1 MKKKIL
7 PLLFLVLIVTL
18 INMGLL
24 LFMILGE
31 AVNAYLN
38 RPVVISRDYDKGQSM
53 EKAIKKNKPVIA
65 LFYTDWC
72 GYCQKFVP
80 VFKKLSNDKDIKK
93 NFAIAYINA
102 EDPSNFVY
110 TAQYDIKGYPTLY
123 LIDNIKNKKEQ
134 VEPVELFGFNAKENL
149 KIKFLEFLR

>member
-18 INMGLL
+18 INTGLL
-24 LFMILGE
+24 MFMILGE

-72 GYCQKFVP
+72 GY
-80 VFKKLSNDKDIKK
+80 
-93 NFAIAYINA
+93 
-102 EDPSNFVY
+102 
-110 TAQYDIKGYPTLY
+110 
-123 LIDNIKNKKEQ
+123 
-134 VEPVELFGFNAKENL
+134 
-149 KIKFLEFLR
+149 

>member
-18 INMGLL
+18 INTGLL
-24 LFMILGE
+24 MFMILGE

-102 EDPSNFVY
+102 EDHSNFVY

>member
-7 PLLFLVLIVTL
+7 PLLFLTLIITL
-18 INMGLL
+18 INTGLL
-24 LFMILGE
+24 MFIVLKD

-38 RPVVISRDYDKGQSM
+38 RPIVISRDYDKGQSM

-80 VFKKLSNDKDIKK
+80 VFKEITNDKEIKK

-123 LIDNIKNKKEQ
+123 LIDNIKDKKEL
-134 VEPVELFGFNAKENL
+134 VNPVDLFGYNAKENL
-149 KIKFLEFLR
+149 KINFFEFLI